1 MLKHFSL
8 LFLFA
13 SLSFY
18 NLQAQSTSRQI
29 RNLEAFTRLYG
40 FVQYFHPADE
50 APRDWALVAI
60 YGSQQML
67 KVKDDTELV
76 SVLKSIF
83 IPIAPTV
90 KVFLNSSPEHF
101 SIQELTPENP
111 EGYQTISWQH
121 IGFELPMFKNGTY
134 WSRRLNRNTVTEPG
148 APTPQVPLLNRH
160 TTVGEYLQQEITD
173 GLSCIVP
180 YALYG
185 NALQTFPKADPI
197 ANQQLTTAMNAGLPK
212 NPEGKLQLT
221 GDVTEIR
228 LANIIITWNI
238 FKHSFPYWEDASVSA
253 QKILTAAFTK
263 AIADQTGHD
272 FLNTLKLMCAPLND
286 GHMFIELSDGSD
298 HSNEASAPLILSRIA
313 GKVLVKE
320 VLDSTLN
327 KLITRGDIIDS
338 IAHISAAEALSGKER
353 YLSGSSQWKE
363 AKGLVTLL
371 NGPENTAISLVLDRK
386 GTKKSLILARNV
398 KGTGYRNG
406 SFTKNPVKRGWVKP
420 GVFYLNLSTDTISE
434 QQYEKELA
442 TAKAVIFDLRGYPAS
457 DNAFN
462 LIPHL
467 LTQTVNPQT
476 FFTPEIIYP
485 DLQQV
490 TYEKD
495 PTELVPAAPHLKAR
509 IYFLVDAT
517 AQSASETLL
526 SRMKDFKLAT
536 LIGQPTS
543 GTNGSM
549 NVIYLPGH
557 YSVAYTGML
566 VKNNDGSKHHLKGI
580 IPDIIVNPTVQG
592 ISSGRDEILEA
603 ALKMAVK

>member
-18 NLQAQSTSRQI
+18 NLHAQSTSRQI

-50 APRDWALVAI
+50 APRDWAILAI

-67 KVKDDTELV
+67 KVRDDAELV

-83 IPIAPTV
+83 VPIAPTV
-90 KVFLNSSPEHF
+90 KVFLNFSPAHF
-101 SIQELTPENP
+101 SIQELTPENLR
-111 EGYQTISWQH
+111 GYQTISWQH
-121 IGFELPMFKNGTY
+121 IGLELPMFKNGTY

-148 APTPQVPLLNRH
+148 ASVPQIPLLTKH
-160 TTVGEYLQQEITD
+160 TAVGEYLQQEIVT
-173 GLSCIVP
+173 GISCIVP

-185 NALQTFPKADPI
+185 NAGQTYPKADTV
-197 ANQQLTTAMNAGLPK
+197 ANQQLTAAMNAALPK
-212 NPEGKLQLT
+212 NPEGKLTIT
-221 GDVTEIR
+221 GDVPEIR
-228 LANIIITWNI
+228 LADIIITWNI
-238 FKHSFPYWEDASVSA
+238 LKHSFPYWEDASASA
-253 QKILTAAFTK
+253 QEILTAALTK
-263 AIADQTGHD
+263 AMADQTSHD

-298 HSNEASAPLILSRIA
+298 HSNDASAPLILARIA

-320 VLDSTLN
+320 VLDSTLI
-327 KLITRGDIIDS
+327 KVIARGDIIDS
-338 IAHISAAEALSGKER
+338 INHISAAEALSGKET

-363 AKGLVTLL
+363 SKGVVTLL
-371 NGPENTAISLVLDRK
+371 NGPENTDISLVLDRN
-386 GTKKSLILARNV
+386 GTKKSLIMARNM

-406 SFTKNPVKRGWVKP
+406 SFTKKPIKRGWVNP

-462 LIPHL
+462 IIPHL

-485 DLQQV
+485 DMQQL

-495 PTELVPAAPHLKAR
+495 PTKLVPVSPHLKAK

-536 LIGQPTS
+536 LIGQRTS

-549 NVIYLPGH
+549 NVIYLPGR

-580 IPDIIVNPTVQG
+580 IPDIIVNPTIQG

-603 ALKMAVK
+603 ALKMATK